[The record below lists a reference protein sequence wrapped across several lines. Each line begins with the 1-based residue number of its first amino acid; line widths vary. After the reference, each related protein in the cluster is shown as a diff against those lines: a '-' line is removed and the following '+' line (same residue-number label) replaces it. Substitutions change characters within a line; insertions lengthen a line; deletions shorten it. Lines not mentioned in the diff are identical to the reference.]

1 MECGGRR
8 SILGVPAVAEDLR
21 RDFFKSAD
29 TLPVSVTQRTFS
41 KIWAAL
47 GSYEGRSSFSTWIH
61 GIGRHVYL
69 DWRRSGNRLDPQS
82 DEWWE
87 TCADDSPSP
96 FETTAERD
104 EAARLYALVASLDE
118 AKRDVIHLHYY
129 QGLTLKETAEV
140 LTSPRA
146 R

>member
-1 MECGGRR
+1 VCRR
-8 SILGVPAVAEDLR
+8 W
-21 RDFFKSAD
+21 
-29 TLPVSVTQRTFS
+29 QRICAGIFS
-41 KIWAAL
+41 NPPT
-47 GSYEGRSSFSTWIH
+47 FSTWIH

-140 LTSPRA
+140 LDIATSTVKYRLREALDFLRSQPTA
-146 R
+146 PIKPSKLKG